1 MPEIY
6 CQNLKEYIALEGGTS
21 LIEIA
26 RNLRDRLGFEPICAR
41 VNNKIRSMEY
51 TVYRPRTVEFLGI
64 GHPAAERT
72 YIRSLCMM
80 LYRAVCTVVPGA
92 HLSICHSISNGY
104 YCRLEGCRDCTPELV
119 AALRAEMQRLADS
132 NLPFERCEALT
143 DDVLPIFEAQQMQQK
158 ILLLRT
164 SGKLFTTYYRLDGVC
179 DSYYGPLMPRTGLAS
194 VFDLRQ
200 YKDGFILVGYD
211 HTNHDVPPQHVTQ
224 EKMYRAFTDYVAFNH
239 IAGVSTV
246 GELNVT
252 VDTGRAADLVNVT
265 EALHEKALAHISD
278 DITAR
283 YRAGGAR
290 VVLIAGPSSSGKTT
304 TTKRLGIQL
313 MTNLLRP
320 RLISLDDYFVN
331 RTDTPRDADGDYD
344 YESLYALDLEQFN
357 RDLNDILAGREVE
370 LPTYDFQ
377 AGCRRYRGNR
387 LRLREGEI
395 LLIEGIH
402 GLNPGL
408 TAHIPE
414 HMKYRLYVSALT
426 TITLDS
432 HNWIPTTDNRLLR
445 RIIRD
450 HKYRGNSALDTIRRW
465 PSVRRGEEKWI
476 FPFQENADA
485 TFNSSLLYELAVM
498 RPFAEPLLK
507 AVPETDTEYAEAQ
520 RLLKFLSYFRTIDL
534 AMIPSTSLLREF
546 LGGSSFKY

>member
-6 CQNLKEYIALEGGTS
+6 CQTLKEYIAVEGGAS
-21 LIEIA
+21 LIGIA

-119 AALRAEMQRLADS
+119 DALRAEMQRLADS

-211 HTNHDVPPQHVTQ
+211 HTIHDVPPQHVTQ

-283 YRAGGAR
+283 YRAGGAPLFSKSITR
-290 VVLIAGPSSSGKTT
+290 SST
-304 TTKRLGIQL
+304 
-313 MTNLLRP
+313 
-320 RLISLDDYFVN
+320 
-331 RTDTPRDADGDYD
+331 
-344 YESLYALDLEQFN
+344 
-357 RDLNDILAGREVE
+357 
-370 LPTYDFQ
+370 
-377 AGCRRYRGNR
+377 
-387 LRLREGEI
+387 
-395 LLIEGIH
+395 
-402 GLNPGL
+402 
-408 TAHIPE
+408 
-414 HMKYRLYVSALT
+414 
-426 TITLDS
+426 
-432 HNWIPTTDNRLLR
+432 
-445 RIIRD
+445 
-450 HKYRGNSALDTIRRW
+450 
-465 PSVRRGEEKWI
+465 
-476 FPFQENADA
+476 
-485 TFNSSLLYELAVM
+485 
-498 RPFAEPLLK
+498 
-507 AVPETDTEYAEAQ
+507 
-520 RLLKFLSYFRTIDL
+520 
-534 AMIPSTSLLREF
+534 
-546 LGGSSFKY
+546 